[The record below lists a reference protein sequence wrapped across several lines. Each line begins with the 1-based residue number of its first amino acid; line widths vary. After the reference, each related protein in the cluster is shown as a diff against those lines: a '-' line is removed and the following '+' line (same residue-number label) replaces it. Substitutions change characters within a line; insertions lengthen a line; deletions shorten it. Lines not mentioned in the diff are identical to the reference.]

1 MLYMKDMNVK
11 TGQSEGI
18 SFIGGSRTEEY
29 RNYEFFQTWK
39 ISKFLLSG
47 SRNLI
52 NRSGM
57 E

>member
-1 MLYMKDMNVK
+1 MLYMKDVNVK

-18 SFIGGSRTEEY
+18 SFIGGSRKEEY
-29 RNYEFFQTWK
+29 RNYKFFWAWK
-39 ISKFLLSG
+39 ILKFLLSG